1 MSDLQKEKTLKQT
14 IEVIC
19 PSCKKTKKTIFGSDV
34 IKNGQLLRNCFDCW
48 MAEKRKYNQK

>member
-34 IKNGQLLRNCFDCW
+34 IKNGQLLGNCFDCW